1 MTSARRA
8 AQRLLIAAGFAV
20 SAVIVPVSIAATNT
34 PTDISTP
41 STLAGCQ
48 GQGVP
53 LGLNAIGAPFTQ
65 NCDLVVEPP
74 KAIGAAPSAGAIIAC
89 RGIPGCLAQ
98 WVNNPGNVNVPNVDT
113 RPRSN
118 GH

>member
-1 MTSARRA
+1 MTSARHA
-8 AQRLLIAAGFAV
+8 ARRMLTAGLLAAAV
-20 SAVIVPVSIAATNT
+20 LMPATAT
-34 PTDISTP
+34 MFEPHSRTV
-41 STLAGCQ
+41 AGCA

-53 LGLNAIGAPFTQ
+53 LGLNAIGAPFTE

-74 KAIGAAPSAGAIIAC
+74 KAIGAAPSAGAIVAC
-89 RGIPGCLAQ
+89 RGIPGCLAL
-98 WVNNPGNVNVPNVDT
+98 WVNNTGNVAVPRVDT